1 VRIVKRKLFILLFIV
16 IAASSAWLGGSGAS
30 GDTQP
35 GVRVITCGKAHYLVL
50 DALYMFPEASEAVV
64 AFGASSQ
71 VGGNFI
77 QLLDPDAQKRAVL
90 APEPGVEEILA
101 HSPDAV
107 VLKSYLKNGLGRQLE
122 ALNVSVLYVDLE
134 SPEQFR
140 RDIAAIGQLFGNPRR
155 AEALNRFYAENLQE
169 VQTMSREIAEAQKP
183 ETLFLYYG
191 VRSATTSFNVPPRQ
205 WLQTRL
211 VQWAG
216 GKPVWFEAAAGS
228 GWQQIGF
235 EQIAAW
241 NPEVILL
248 VSYHTPVDEVKKTL
262 LSDPKWLE
270 LEAVKKGNLLAFPS
284 DYLSWDQPDPRWIL
298 GLNWLARKLHPDSFP
313 SPGSPSAEMEKKV
326 VEFYSFAFG
335 LPAERIEEQI
345 LPMIHGDYP

>member
-1 VRIVKRKLFILLFIV
+1 MVTVKRNLFILLFVV
-16 IAASSAWLGGSGAS
+16 IAAIPAWLGGSNS
-30 GDTQP
+30 P
-35 GVRVITCGKAHYLVL
+35 GEKQSDIRVITCAKAHYLVL

-64 AFGASSQ
+64 AFGNSSQ

-77 QLLDPDAQKRAVL
+77 QLLDPGAQQRAVL
-90 APEPGVEEILA
+90 APDPGVEEILA
-101 HSPDAV
+101 HSPDTV
-107 VLKSYLKNGLGRQLE
+107 VLKNYLKNGLGRQLE

-140 RDIAAIGQLFGNPRR
+140 RDISAIGQLFGNPQR
-155 AEALNRFYAENLQE
+155 AEALNRFFTENLHE
-169 VQTMSREIAEAQKP
+169 VQRMSRGIPEAEKP
-183 ETLFLYYG
+183 DTLLLYYG

-216 GKPVWFEAAAGS
+216 GKPVWYEAAAGS
-228 GWQQIGF
+228 GWQQISF

-248 VSYHTPVDEVKKTL
+248 VSYHTPVDEVKTTL

-270 LEAVKKGNLLAFPS
+270 LEAVKQGNLLAFPA

-298 GLNWLARKLHPDSFP
+298 GFNWLAGKLHP
-313 SPGSPSAEMEKKV
+313 GSIPSAEIEKKV
-326 VEFYSFAFG
+326 VEFYSFVYG

-345 LPMIHGDYP
+345 LPMIQGDYP